1 MHTVWRWL
9 QNKSW
14 FVYSQRLRSKNSFLE
29 RKGKKGKKRRKRL
42 YYEWFSNRAL
52 NSGSPPPPPAH
63 THHHQKIPPLS
74 PIFCW
79 KHNEQCFQILVTFV
93 KGHNEVRYNKTG
105 QKIYNNN
112 LPQMSRGEKN
122 KKHKHSYMI
131 YPNIYLYLTQ
141 QNNLRY

>member
-14 FVYSQRLRSKNSFLE
+14 FVYFQRLRSKNSFLE

-52 NSGSPPPPPAH
+52 NSGSTYPPPPP
-63 THHHQKIPPLS
+63 PPPKNTPSLP

-93 KGHNEVRYNKTG
+93 KGHNELRYNKTG

-112 LPQMSRGEKN
+112 SPQMSRGKKKKN
-122 KKHKHSYMI
+122 TNIVIWYTPTYI
-131 YPNIYLYLTQ
+131 YILLSKII
-141 QNNLRY
+141 